1 MAGCQSPASTG
12 MTGSTPTRPPGKDP
26 TVEPGAPA
34 RRPAP
39 EHAHEQETLIKK
51 AGTAIKSEE
60 IVTPV

>member
-1 MAGCQSPASTG
+1 M
-12 MTGSTPTRPPGKDP
+12 
-26 TVEPGAPA
+26 EPGAPA